1 MAAQGHT
8 ETKTCPKCF
17 AVVKATSEFCPECG
31 ATLDPQSEG
40 SDSEVYNELARANL
54 LRNRH
59 QLQEAIDVS
68 LGILRK
74 YPNNATAHTL
84 LGDIYSEMDDLKQA
98 AEWYEMAIDL
108 NPDSA
113 SDQLKLQKV
122 RERMANQQS
131 ASTAKALGIPQS
143 GGQVYLY
150 IGVAIILLLI
160 CSIGAFMMGKNNSKP
175 VPPSSNPFVVP
186 ADQGKPDLGAGPNTG
201 VGGAGVA
208 PKPSDVAADINA
220 LTVLQTQ
227 SQIGSRFLSAVDD
240 PRDASLWL
248 TVRAD
253 GEELP
258 EATALAAATEVF
270 NRIPTYKRLVVRVVR
285 ARLVEFVGETT
296 SDIHAEA
303 TRRLA
308 NSPADQI
315 AKEVFS
321 KTWFAK
327 AAPTV
332 PGAASEVPKSESPE
346 PTGAKGT
353 SPDAGTQP
361 NAANPEP
368 TGTPNNPNPPPTVP
382 EGGKGG

>member
-1 MAAQGHT
+1 M
-8 ETKTCPKCF
+8 
-17 AVVKATSEFCPECG
+17 VKATSEFCPECG
-31 ATLDPQSEG
+31 ATLDPSSEG

-84 LGDIYSEMDDLKQA
+84 LGDIYSELDDLKQA

-122 RERMANQQS
+122 RERMATQQS

-150 IGVAIILLLI
+150 IGVAIALLLI
-160 CSIGAFMMGKNNSKP
+160 CSIGAFLLGKNNNPKP
-175 VPPSSNPFVVP
+175 NPGPSNPFVVP
-186 ADQGKPDLGAGPNTG
+186 ADQGKPDLGPGTGTGTAGA
-201 VGGAGVA
+201 GGGVA
-208 PKPSDVAADINA
+208 PRPTDVAADVNA
-220 LTVLQTQ
+220 LTILQTQ
-227 SQIGSRFLSAVDD
+227 SQIGSRFLSAIDD
-240 PRDASLWL
+240 PRDNSLLL

-253 GEELP
+253 GEESP

-285 ARLVEFVGETT
+285 ARLVEFVGET
-296 SDIHAEA
+296 SADVHADG

-308 NSPADQI
+308 NASPEQI
-315 AKEVFS
+315 AKAVFPNAWYANS
-321 KTWFAK
+321 APAATTATG
-327 AAPTV
+327 AAPSAET
-332 PGAASEVPKSESPE
+332 PKASAEQPATENPA
-346 PTGAKGT
+346 PT
-353 SPDAGTQP
+353 Q
-361 NAANPEP
+361 
-368 TGTPNNPNPPPTVP
+368 TPNNPNPPPTVP
-382 EGGKGG
+382 STDTAGAKSGG